1 MPCKHH
7 GPTAELSHSSM
18 VHLPCSL
25 TKHFSNVLNPIT
37 RKKNLHDFYIKPCG
51 LLLHQALIPLDIEMC
66 KYSSY
71 SYYTDHKQLF
81 CWVALVSFYLSC
93 MHILWE
99 CAEISGSLT
108 IILPR
113 ILILSSLC
121 HFRPIKL
128 NPIAVG
134 DYIERE
140 YEFIYI

>member
-99 CAEISGSLT
+99 CAEISGFPDNNTPKDSHSFFPLSLPPNKVESHSCGR
-108 IILPR
+108 L
-113 ILILSSLC
+113 
-121 HFRPIKL
+121 
-128 NPIAVG
+128 
-134 DYIERE
+134 YRE
-140 YEFIYI
+140 GI